1 MTQKNIR
8 PAEQHADL
16 LARAAA
22 ECKSRGVMLSSIRR
36 DVLSLLAQH
45 DNGLKAYDLLEE
57 IKKQRPNAT
66 PPTVYRALDFL
77 VAQGFVHKLELLSQ
91 FVVCRHTSHDLPG
104 IYMVCS
110 RCRSVSDLRDEH
122 LAQRLA
128 ESVGHAGHRLDSPDI
143 EISTVCADCL
153 G

>member
-1 MTQKNIR
+1 MTRFNT
-8 PAEQHADL
+8 PMTEQQSDL

-22 ECKSRGVMLSSIRR
+22 QCKVRGVMLSAIRR

-128 ESVGHAGHRLDSPDI
+128 ESVRHAGHQLQSPDI
-143 EISTVCADCL
+143 EISTVCPGCL